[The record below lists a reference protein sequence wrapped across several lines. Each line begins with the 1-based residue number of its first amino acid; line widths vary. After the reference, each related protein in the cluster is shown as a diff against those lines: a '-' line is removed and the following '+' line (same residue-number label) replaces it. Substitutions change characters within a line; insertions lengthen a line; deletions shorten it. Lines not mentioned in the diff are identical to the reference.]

1 MMAITLILEALK
13 KRSTILQKRNVFIYV
28 SWIVIENMKKIHLND
43 SARTFLLF
51 YYDFKKGILKAD
63 ASNDE
68 IKKFNKKELYR
79 AYWKKCVE
87 DFGVEIR
94 EESEQNLI
102 LGIYEKVLKYTL
114 QYFRE
119 NMTGDRQISF
129 EPEEYLQDIWNEIG
143 QKVYCWGCIGGRI
156 AG

>member
-1 MMAITLILEALK
+1 MAITLILEALK
-13 KRSTILQKRNVFIYV
+13 KRSTILQKRNAFIYV
-28 SWIVIENMKKIHLND
+28 LRIVIENMKKIHLND
-43 SARTFLLF
+43 SARTCLLF

-94 EESEQNLI
+94 VEVSYNRKTAVSEAINIPGCWPPRAAPAERQNAPI
-102 LGIYEKVLKYTL
+102 
-114 QYFRE
+114 FRQRAYSA
-119 NMTGDRQISF
+119 GSIGLAGRQA
-129 EPEEYLQDIWNEIG
+129 E
-143 QKVYCWGCIGGRI
+143 
-156 AG
+156 